1 MPNHAQCTI
10 VGHLGQDPE
19 QRNLPNGDPVVNF
32 SIATTRKR
40 KDGDVTTW
48 WRCAMF
54 GKRASVITQYL
65 KKGDPILVTGE
76 PHMRGWTDQAGAQ
89 RQSLEVDVRDFA
101 FVGGKGDQQ
110 QAAPPRQTSERMDPQ
125 NRASMAAQAPAGAT
139 DDFDNEIP
147 FGQYERGWVI

>member
-1 MPNHAQCTI
+1 MPNHAQVTL

-19 QRNLPNGDPVVNF
+19 QRYLPNGDPVVNF

-76 PHMRGWTDQAGAQ
+76 PHMRPWTDSAGAQ

-110 QAAPPRQTSERMDPQ
+110 QAAPRQTSERMDAGPK
-125 NRASMAAQAPAGAT
+125 ASMAAQAPAGGAEF
-139 DDFDNEIP
+139 DDDIP
-147 FGQYERGWVI
+147 FTRYESRWVI